1 MNYKELRALGLA
13 TGGELPQGVYRSVCE
28 EIGADPSKG
37 VTKELLLLMYTDA
50 GLGDAHRDY
59 NLVFNH

>member
-1 MNYKELRALGLA
+1 MGQA
-13 TGGELPQGVYRSVCE
+13 TGGELQRAAYNSICQ

-37 VTKELLLLMYTDA
+37 VTKALLLCMYTDA

-59 NLVFNH
+59 NLIFKQ

>member
-1 MNYKELRALGLA
+1 MAYNSIC
-13 TGGELPQGVYRSVCE
+13 Q
-28 EIGADPSKG
+28 EIGADHKKG

-59 NLVFNH
+59 NLIFNS